1 LTHNS
6 CGVKKNREPFRSPL
20 HKEENN
26 MAKLVL
32 AAGVPHPPRLVF
44 EMQQSPGK
52 VRGEALMKQVREQVE
67 KAEPDL
73 IIEVDSDHF
82 VNFFYNNLPSFCIG
96 MAEEAQGPQEDWC
109 PMPRYTV
116 RGHVPFAKALFQYGV
131 HNKFDLAAA
140 HELRLD
146 HSLTVPL
153 HFLNPE
159 MRLPVVP
166 IYTNGFASPLP
177 LATRCVA
184 LGRTV
189 RRFIDAWEGKERIAL
204 IASGCFAMD
213 VGGPL
218 RGWIDTEWAET
229 ISKLLV
235 RGRYQTLA
243 RRATEERINAAGNNS
258 GELLNWITVAGAVG
272 KTKPLFLEGDEGNGY
287 AVWKF
292 E

>member
-1 LTHNS
+1 
-6 CGVKKNREPFRSPL
+6 
-20 HKEENN
+20 

-52 VRGEALMKQVREQVE
+52 MKGEALMKQVREQVD

-96 MAEEAQGPQEDWC
+96 MAEEAKGPQEDWC

-131 HNKFDLAAA
+131 HDKFDLAAA

-184 LGRTV
+184 LGRMV

-218 RGWIDTEWAET
+218 RGWVDTEWAET
-229 ISKLLV
+229 ISKLLA
-235 RGRYQTLA
+235 RGQYQTLA

-272 KTKPLFLEGDEGNGY
+272 KTKPLFLESDDGNGY

-292 E
+292 D

>member
-1 LTHNS
+1 
-6 CGVKKNREPFRSPL
+6 
-20 HKEENN
+20 

-52 VRGEALMKQVREQVE
+52 MKGEALMKQVREQVE

-116 RGHVPFAKALFQYGV
+116 RGHVPLAKALFQYGV
-131 HNKFDLAAA
+131 HDKFDLAAA

-184 LGRTV
+184 LGPHGAPLYR
-189 RRFIDAWEGKERIAL
+189 
-204 IASGCFAMD
+204 C
-213 VGGPL
+213 VG
-218 RGWIDTEWAET
+218 R
-229 ISKLLV
+229 
-235 RGRYQTLA
+235 
-243 RRATEERINAAGNNS
+243 
-258 GELLNWITVAGAVG
+258 
-272 KTKPLFLEGDEGNGY
+272 
-287 AVWKF
+287 
-292 E
+292 

>member
-1 LTHNS
+1 
-6 CGVKKNREPFRSPL
+6 
-20 HKEENN
+20 

-44 EMQQSPGK
+44 EMQQAPGK
-52 VRGEALMKQVREQVE
+52 VKGEALMKQVREQVE
-67 KAEPDL
+67 KAEPDV

-116 RGHVPFAKALFQYGV
+116 RGHVPLAKALFKYGV
-131 HNKFDLAAA
+131 NDKFDLAAA

-153 HFLNPE
+153 HFLNPG

-184 LGRTV
+184 LGRMV

-204 IASGCFAMD
+204 IASGCFAMTKC
-213 VGGPL
+213 VF
-218 RGWIDTEWAET
+218 
-229 ISKLLV
+229 
-235 RGRYQTLA
+235 
-243 RRATEERINAAGNNS
+243 
-258 GELLNWITVAGAVG
+258 AVG
-272 KTKPLFLEGDEGNGY
+272 KDLLASG
-287 AVWKF
+287 AVLARWTFSKANCLAF
-292 E
+292 KETRIYPPRTGMRKVC